1 MKQAIIKA
9 SIILTLFITV
19 GLVFAD
25 ANKSFGLQPDE
36 VSSSGYNYLGR
47 PYPQAWVK
55 FVAGSGNALFVL
67 HKDYGLYKK
76 TMSER
81 TRRVFANVEYNEHY
95 DKLGSGDYNFLVLN
109 TGSNNIYGQ
118 FVFYS
123 SETYENN

>member
-9 SIILTLFITV
+9 SIFLTLFITV

-47 PYPQAWVK
+47 PYPQALVK

-109 TGSNNIYGQ
+109 TGSDNIYGQ

>member
-81 TRRVFANVEYNEHY
+81 TRRVFTNVEYNEHY

>member
-1 MKQAIIKA
+1 MKKVIIKT
-9 SIILTLFITV
+9 SIILTLFSIF

-25 ANKSFGLQPDE
+25 ANKSFGLQPNE
-36 VSSSGYNYLGR
+36 ISSSGYNYLGR

-55 FVAGSGNALFVL
+55 FVAGSGSALFVL

-81 TRRVFANVEYNEHY
+81 TRNVYANVEYNEHY
-95 DKLGSGDYNFLVLN
+95 DKLGSGDYNFLILN
-109 TGSNNIYGQ
+109 NGSDNIYGQ